1 MAASPPNNLGPSPLV
16 RPDFFAGVP
25 QPLQLL
31 ELVAAF
37 FGVDVRTVVR
47 SKSTTVSTTGIA
59 IDAYAGQRVGAI
71 ISNTG
76 ATQVVINHA
85 ATDTYPNGIAIP
97 AGLALTLSW
106 YEDMQLLNYPLFA
119 VSTGAGTTV
128 HIWENVLAGS

>member
-1 MAASPPNNLGPSPLV
+1 MGGSPPNNLGPSPFV
-16 RPDFFAGVP
+16 RPDFFAGRP

-31 ELVAAF
+31 ELVAAV
-37 FGVDVRTVVR
+37 FGVDVRIVVR
-47 SKSTTVSTTGIA
+47 GKSTTVSTTGVQ
-59 IDAYAGQRVGAI
+59 IDAYPGQRVGVI

-97 AGLALTLSW
+97 AGLALTLTW
-106 YEDMQLLNYPLFA
+106 YEDMQALNFPLFA
-119 VSTGAGTTV
+119 ISTGAGTTV